1 MGEEKSETQ
10 VLFPEIQVAG
20 IKVRPW
26 TFDQFFDLIP
36 IFVEASEYFKREEIK
51 FEEIEAIVKDRKKML
66 SIIASMR
73 PAILTTVATTI
84 ESSVEEVRAMEFDK
98 VISIALVVLIQ
109 NAERI
114 KNFSGLGKTALNSLV
129 TS

>member
-10 VLFPEIQVAG
+10 ILFPGIQVAG
-20 IKVRPW
+20 IEVRPW

-84 ESSVEEVRAMEFDK
+84 GSSVEEVRAMEFDK